1 MYVVEIRS
9 TFQNYRQPQKSNQE
23 STTLKPKYYHQ
34 QKRRMLEDLVDPSL
48 LNKLGGTLQVINSTL
63 LTFFVSRKRTKMKI
77 LSYHLNHSYISQV
90 PLQGISGRRPKSAY
104 ELLSSAADPP
114 RRSKNYPLTSGYQ
127 TSYTPYVPYR

>member
-48 LNKLGGTLQVINSTL
+48 LNKFGGTLQVINSTL
-63 LTFFVSRKRTKMKI
+63 HTFFVSRNTKMKI